1 LKALIQR
8 VSSATV
14 TVEGDVLEAIS
25 GGLLVFLGLEKG
37 DSDRDL
43 DYMARKVANLRIFE
57 DDASRMNLSVKDVKG
72 SILLISQFTLAA
84 DCRKGNRPS
93 FDNAEDPAKAD
104 EMYLKMAEKL
114 RTEGIPTATGKF
126 GAHMT
131 VSLVN
136 DGPVT
141 IMIDSKKLKE

>member
-1 LKALIQR
+1 
-8 VSSATV
+8 
-14 TVEGDVLEAIS
+14 
-25 GGLLVFLGLEKG
+25 
-37 DSDRDL
+37 
-43 DYMARKVANLRIFE
+43 MARKVANLRIFE
-57 DDASRMNLSVKDVKG
+57 DDTSRMNLSVKDVKG

-114 RTEGIPTATGKF
+114 RTDGIPTATGKF

-131 VSLVN
+131 VSLAN

-141 IMIDSKKLKE
+141 IMIDSKKIRE